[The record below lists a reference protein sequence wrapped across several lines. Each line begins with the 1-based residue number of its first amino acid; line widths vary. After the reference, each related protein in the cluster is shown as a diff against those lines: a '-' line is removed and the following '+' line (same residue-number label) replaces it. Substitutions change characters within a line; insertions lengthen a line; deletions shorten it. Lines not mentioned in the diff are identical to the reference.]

1 MKKLIII
8 ILISSISFI
17 SCSESLE
24 KTSDTPYKLSIK
36 NEKAYELYK
45 SARLKSQRGDYV
57 GSKLDFEACLRID
70 PNFIMACLDI
80 NETNIVKKNNYTKR
94 AYKNYNNASETEK
107 IFIDLSRVKNDEEKL
122 LLLNR
127 LALLNPDNSDVFY
140 RLGSYYLNKDYNK
153 FKENFE
159 KALSINPN
167 NWDVNRTLFFRKY
180 PGFGSGNPL
189 VKTTDNFFIYPDSIN
204 SLESDIKKLIKIDTL
219 NVQVYRKFGDI
230 WRNSNDLEKAKDY
243 YIKGAELCSV
253 DGNSFRSEL
262 IHTAGNATFLM
273 GNIDESFKFFNESLE
288 IEFDLYPRMKRVYQ
302 LATAYLFDQ
311 NHEKA
316 IETLDNYEESLP
328 SSGLTDFEITQV
340 LVSIYNYKAFFYADM
355 GDKINSLK
363 SFSKFKEYA
372 KDVYD
377 ELPDF
382 NISFIQSRNSNLG
395 LNSGLNDRLDRIT
408 PSNMIYDETWLNL
421 LNRNLK
427 TSKKLIDGDN
437 FDGNTL
443 KSFKLLY
450 NYFSGNHKE
459 VIKIGSELKMVQ
471 MNSEGTPVGG
481 NTNNVLSRFQLA
493 YCNYY
498 VAKSLIKLKKFDEAK
513 ILLKSVTDGRAFGWR
528 FGLIRKEAKALLSS
542 L

>member
-1 MKKLIII
+1 MKKLTLALLITTII
-8 ILISSISFI
+8 FV
-17 SCSESLE
+17 SCSESTE
-24 KTSDTPYKLSIK
+24 KTSDAPYKLSIK

-45 SARLKSQRGDYV
+45 SAKLKSQRGDYV

-94 AYKNYNNASETEK
+94 AYENYDNASETEK
-107 IFIDLSRVKNDEEKL
+107 IFIDLSRVKNDEERL
-122 LLLNR
+122 SLLNR
-127 LALLNPDNSDVFY
+127 LASLNPNNSDVFY
-140 RLGSYYLNKDYNK
+140 RLGSYYLNKDRNK
-153 FKENFE
+153 FKENFD

-204 SLESDIKKLIKIDTL
+204 SLESDIKKLIDIDTL

-230 WRNSNDLEKAKDY
+230 WRQSNDLEKAKDY
-243 YIKGAELCSV
+243 YLKGAELCSV
-253 DGNSFRSEL
+253 DGNSYRSEL

-273 GNIDESFKFFNESLE
+273 GDIDESFKYFNESLE

-302 LATAYLFDQ
+302 LATAYLHDQ

-316 IETLDNYEESLP
+316 IETLENYEKSLP
-328 SSGLTDFEITQV
+328 LSGLTDFEITQV

-355 GDKINSLK
+355 GDKRNSLK

-382 NISFIQSRNSNLG
+382 NVSFIQSRNDNLG
-395 LNSGLNDRLDRIT
+395 LNSGLNDRLARIT
-408 PSNMIYDETWLNL
+408 PTNMIYDETWLNL

-427 TSKKLIDGDN
+427 TSKKLIDGNN
-437 FDGNTL
+437 FKGNTL
-443 KSFKLLY
+443 KTFKLLY

-471 MNSEGTPVGG
+471 MNSESTPVGG
-481 NTNNVLSRFQLA
+481 GTNNVLYSYQLA
-493 YCNYY
+493 YYNYY
-498 VAKSLIKLKKFDEAK
+498 VAKSLIKLKRFDEAK
-513 ILLKSVTDGRAFGWR
+513 KLLKSVTEGRSFGWR
-528 FGLIRKEAKALLSS
+528 PGLIRKEAKALLST

>member
-1 MKKLIII
+1 MKKLTVTLLITTII
-8 ILISSISFI
+8 FV
-17 SCSESLE
+17 SCTESTE

-45 SARLKSQRGDYV
+45 SAKIKSQRGDYV

-94 AYKNYNNASETEK
+94 AYENYDNASETEK
-107 IFIDLSRVKNDEEKL
+107 IFIDLSRIKNDEERL
-122 LLLNR
+122 SLLNR
-127 LALLNPDNSDVFY
+127 LALLNPNNSDVFY
-140 RLGSYYLNKDYNK
+140 RLGTYYLNKDYNK
-153 FKENFE
+153 FKENFD

-167 NWDVNRTLFFRKY
+167 NWDVNRTIFFRKY

-189 VKTTDNFFIYPDSIN
+189 VKKTDNFFIYPDSIN

-230 WRNSNDLEKAKDY
+230 WRQSNDLEKAKDY
-243 YIKGAELCSV
+243 YLKGAELCSV
-253 DGNSFRSEL
+253 EGNSYRSEL

-273 GNIDESFKFFNESLE
+273 GDIDESFKFFNESLE

-302 LATAYLFDQ
+302 LATAYLYDQ

-316 IETLDNYEESLP
+316 IETLNNYEKTLP
-328 SSGLTDFEITQV
+328 LSGLTDFEITQV

-355 GDKINSLK
+355 GDKRNSLK

-372 KDVYD
+372 EDVYD

-382 NISFIQSRNSNLG
+382 NASFIQSRNDNLG
-395 LNSGLNDRLDRIT
+395 LNSGLNDRLARIT
-408 PSNMIYDETWLNL
+408 PTNMIYDETWLNL

-427 TSKKLIDGDN
+427 TSKKLIDGNN
-437 FDGNTL
+437 FKGNTL
-443 KSFKLLY
+443 KTFKLLY
-450 NYFSGNHKE
+450 NYFSDNHKE
-459 VIKIGSELKMVQ
+459 VIKIGSELKMIQ
-471 MNSEGTPVGG
+471 MNSESTPVGG
-481 NTNNVLSRFQLA
+481 STNNTLYSYQLA
-493 YCNYY
+493 YYNYY
-498 VAKSLIKLKKFDEAK
+498 VAKSLIKLKRFDEAK
-513 ILLKSVTDGRAFGWR
+513 MLLKSVTDGRSFGWR
-528 FGLIRKEAKALLSS
+528 PGLIRKEAKALLST

>member
-1 MKKLIII
+1 MKKLTVTL
-8 ILISSISFI
+8 LITTIFFV
-17 SCSESLE
+17 SCSENTE
-24 KTSDTPYKLSIK
+24 KISDSPYKLSIK

-45 SARLKSQRGDYV
+45 SAKLKSQRGDYV

-94 AYKNYNNASETEK
+94 AYENYDNASETEK

-122 LLLNR
+122 SLLNR
-127 LALLNPDNSDVFY
+127 LASLNPNNSDVFY
-140 RLGSYYLNKDYNK
+140 RLGSYYLNKNYNK
-153 FKENFE
+153 FKENFD

-180 PGFGSGNPL
+180 PMFGSGSPL
-189 VKTTDNFFIYPDSIN
+189 VKTTDNFFIFPDSIN

-219 NVQVYRKFGDI
+219 NVQIYRKFGDI
-230 WRNSNDLEKAKDY
+230 WRYSNDLQKAKSY
-243 YIKGAELCSV
+243 YLKGVELCSEQ
-253 DGNSFRSEL
+253 GNSYRSEL

-273 GNIDESFKFFNESLE
+273 GDIDESFKYFNESLE

-302 LATAYLFDQ
+302 LATAYLHDQ

-316 IETLDNYEESLP
+316 IETLENYEKSLP
-328 SSGLTDFEITQV
+328 LSGLTDFEITQV

-355 GDKINSLK
+355 GDKGNSLK

-382 NISFIQSRNSNLG
+382 NASFIQSRNSNLG
-395 LNSGLNDRLDRIT
+395 LNSGLNDRLVRIT
-408 PSNMIYDETWLNL
+408 PKNMIYDETWLNL
-421 LNRNLK
+421 LNGNLK
-427 TSKKLIDGDN
+427 AAKKLIDGNN
-437 FDGNTL
+437 FKGNTL
-443 KSFKLLY
+443 KTFELLY
-450 NYFSGNHKE
+450 HYFTGKDKE
-459 VIKIGSELKMVQ
+459 VVEIGSDLKMVQ
-471 MNSEGTPVGG
+471 MSTESTPLGG
-481 NTNNVLSRFQLA
+481 NANNTLYSYQLA
-493 YCNYY
+493 YYNYY
-498 VAKSLIKLKKFDEAK
+498 IAKSLIKLKRFDEAK
-513 ILLKSVTDGRAFGWR
+513 KLLKSVTDGRSFGWR
-528 FGLIRKEAKALLSS
+528 PGLIRKEAKALLSS